1 MSCLQGDRSSVHGVW
16 CGLIWC
22 DVVTTV
28 VTTVCVGFE
37 DQGLNCV
44 HKVPVFL
51 REATGSS
58 VLSVGLRYQA
68 LALQASHGDSQCLRA
83 LRQLFSA
90 VSKTVS
96 VS

>member
-22 DVVTTV
+22 DVVTP
-28 VTTVCVGFE
+28 VCVGFD